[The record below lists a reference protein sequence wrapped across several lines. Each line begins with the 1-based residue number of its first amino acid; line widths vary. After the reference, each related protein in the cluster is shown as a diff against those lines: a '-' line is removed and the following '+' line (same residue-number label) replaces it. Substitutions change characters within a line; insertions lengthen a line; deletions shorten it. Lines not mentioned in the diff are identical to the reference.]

1 MDTKNK
7 QFLVVGA
14 RNRAA
19 TYTQF
24 SILFLFI
31 LIFNLSSS
39 CIKIVLGSAIN
50 YNINQANMWYVVC
63 MCVFWKDFAA
73 KPPGYTIVG
82 YYYDLL
88 LFFYFTTSALVSRT
102 GD

>member
-1 MDTKNK
+1 M
-7 QFLVVGA
+7 
-14 RNRAA
+14 
-19 TYTQF
+19 
-24 SILFLFI
+24 
-31 LIFNLSSS
+31 
-39 CIKIVLGSAIN
+39 LGSAID

-88 LFFYFTTSALVSRT
+88 LFYFILPLQLLSAVPETKPSTSEISR
-102 GD
+102 